1 MSDQTPLG
9 NTEPQPAGPFVV
21 PVPDYVLADWI
32 RAKPHF
38 ESKKSQSGRPS
49 IGGGLYWAILQSV
62 INQRSASVV
71 LPDVLLGQVYWGG
84 QRESWPRNWRN
95 NLLKRLKRQT
105 GAEGLLVDAAL
116 DGSQRCQESC
126 PLYGTAVKHRH
137 FSVSIR
143 TENDIEEVDRLDD
156 EGQPEENAWLR
167 NVFLGALEVCGFN
180 GPEGRLYDF
189 GLQTQRAE
197 LDEAK
202 FKALTSRLNRFQRR
216 GRLVSVYLPLR
227 IFSGSQRLGLSFRQ
241 RQLMLAILRELTRNS
256 RKSENK
262 TKRDDNAALIQVNG
276 KTQLA
281 TDIYPGLSANTR
293 YVAFN
298 GNGGFKRQH
307 LRGHGYRMLGKGG
320 WLVRARYVHPDD
332 ADKAW
337 SILGDLI
344 KDLKV
349 VAELF
354 GLVAAARHIRTG
366 EWLGLADL
374 PELLRNASGRR
385 WLRMA
390 FLRIYTEQDYCARW
404 RKIIAQRIGFSCI
417 PDSKQELPV
426 SAQPWHSA
434 TKLLVYLRAHG
445 ISQTKL
451 AAEMGVPRS
460 RVNQYIN
467 GHKAWTLKWQ
477 ERVRAWIE
485 GVDRV

>member
-38 ESKKSQSGRPS
+38 ESNKKSGRPN
-49 IGGGLYWAILQSV
+49 IGGGLYFAILQN
-62 INQRSASVV
+62 IIEQRTASVV

-84 QRESWPRNWRN
+84 QKESWPRNWRN

-105 GAEGLLVDAAL
+105 GSEGLLVDVAL
-116 DGSQRCQESC
+116 DMSQRCQESC
-126 PLYGTAVKHRH
+126 PLYGTAIKHHH
-137 FSVSIR
+137 FSVTIR
-143 TENDIEEVDRLDD
+143 TENDIEEGDRLDD
-156 EGQPEENAWLR
+156 EGQPEENAWLSR
-167 NVFLGALEVCGFN
+167 VFLGALEVCGFN

-216 GRLVSVYLPLR
+216 GRLVSVYLPFRL
-227 IFSGSQRLGLSFRQ
+227 FSGSKRLGLSFRQ

-262 TKRDDNAALIQVNG
+262 LKRDDNAALIQVNG

-281 TDIYPGLSANTR
+281 TDIYPGLSAN
-293 YVAFN
+293 VVWIGFN

-307 LRGHGYRMLGKGG
+307 LRGHGYRLLTKGG
-320 WLVRARYVHPDD
+320 WLVRARYVHVED

-337 SILGDLI
+337 STLVDFFN
-344 KDLKV
+344 DLKV

-354 GLVAAARHIRTG
+354 GLVVAARHTRTG

-374 PELLRNASGRR
+374 PDLLRNVSGRR

-404 RKIIAQRIGFSCI
+404 RKTIAERMGFSVI
-417 PDSKQELPV
+417 PDPKQEEPV
-426 SAQPWHSA
+426 SIQPWESA
-434 TKLLVYLRAHG
+434 TQLSKFLRAHG
-445 ISQTKL
+445 ISQMKL
-451 AAEMGVPRS
+451 AEDLGVS
-460 RVNQYIN
+460 RQNVGQYMN
-467 GHKAWTLKWQ
+467 DRRTWTPKWQ
-477 ERVRAWIE
+477 ERIQAWIE
-485 GVDRV
+485 SIDRV